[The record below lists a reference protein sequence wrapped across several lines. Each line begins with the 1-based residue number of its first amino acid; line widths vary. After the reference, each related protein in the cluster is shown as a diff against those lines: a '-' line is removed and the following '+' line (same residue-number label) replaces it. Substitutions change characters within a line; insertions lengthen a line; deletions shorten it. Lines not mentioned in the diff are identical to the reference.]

1 MRDPV
6 STGDSALVFPWR
18 SAVAQFARKQA
29 LQKASFAE
37 QGSIHPR
44 EQAVLGERLDLLQGR
59 DVLAQEFE
67 HRLVN
72 SLQILVSFLLLQS
85 RNAGPEAAA
94 QLTSA
99 AKRVTAF
106 GCVHR
111 RLHRLDHHEVVE
123 FKEFLS
129 GLCRD
134 LSDLFFHGDTASP
147 IVVEACKMDIPTRL
161 AIPLGFIVNE
171 LITNAAKYAEGN
183 ILVRLETNPILGHS
197 LSVSDDGPGLPAGF
211 DPARSKGLG
220 MRIVNSLVRQI
231 DGKLQTTA
239 GEGGRGARC
248 TVTFCTPR

>member
-1 MRDPV
+1 
-6 STGDSALVFPWR
+6 VFPWR